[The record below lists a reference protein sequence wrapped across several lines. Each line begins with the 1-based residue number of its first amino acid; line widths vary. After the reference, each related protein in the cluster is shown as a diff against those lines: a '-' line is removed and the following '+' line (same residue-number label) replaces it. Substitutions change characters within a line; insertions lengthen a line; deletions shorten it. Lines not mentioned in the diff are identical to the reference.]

1 MAGVDSKILIQKLDA
16 FIRKYYKNK
25 MLRGALYSVGITVS
39 IYLLIVFLEYL
50 GRFNTNVRAFLFF
63 SLAAS
68 ILAVIGYYIV
78 LPLTKLFRLGK
89 VISNEEAALII
100 GQHFPNI
107 QDKLLNTL
115 QLHQAAR
122 KENNALLWAAIEQK
136 QAELSP
142 VSFQNAVNFREN
154 TKYLKYALPPLLLLS
169 VLLVATPSTITRP
182 TKRIVQFS
190 KAAEDAPFQ
199 FVVTSPLRV
208 TQNHD
213 AVIELELKGNEI
225 PERVYLVKGNQKLL
239 LEKKDLFHHQILFPH
254 VEESFDFYFTA
265 ADYNSQP
272 FSLQTIAEPKMLAL
286 QATITFPAY
295 LKKSPQVIGQSGDL
309 SVPEGS
315 TIHWNFNS
323 QNADQILLMINQ
335 SSQTIPIDND
345 QAEWETQAMTSFGY
359 QVIPQSSA
367 APSPDSLAF
376 WVNVIPD
383 QYPSISL
390 LDKMDSTQNNL
401 HTLTGEVQDDYGL
414 SALFFCTKTPG
425 QKWNK
430 QSININTQSTSDIYF
445 LPFDVQSFSLNPGDT
460 LSYYF
465 EVWDNDGI
473 HGAKS
478 SKTLI
483 QKYIVLSDEDMENK
497 SDEQREELIDD
508 LSKAQQESQKIQQA
522 LKDLEKKLLEK
533 KEADWQDKKKLD
545 DLLKRQEQ
553 LQEKLKEL
561 QKENLQHQEEQKN
574 QMELPEELLEKQKKL
589 EELMEQLIDPETK
602 KMMEELRKM
611 MEDVDK
617 NELQKE
623 MDQLQNKEE
632 NLEKEIDRALE
643 QLKELEVEQKME
655 KTIQELQELSEQQ
668 KELSKDAEEGKKST
682 EQLQKEQNELN
693 EKFKDVQDDL
703 KKLEELNQQLE
714 NPKDLP
720 NTEEQQKDISDS
732 QQKSSQDLKGGKK
745 SSASKS
751 QSKAAEKM
759 QEMAEKMESSME
771 QEEEEQQEEDAA
783 ALRQLLE
790 NLVSLSFSQE
800 KLMNDFSKLN
810 IADPNYDSYGQRQRK
825 INDDMKM
832 VEDSLFALSKRVSEL
847 STFIN
852 KEVGD
857 IQNHMGSALK
867 WIPERQIPA
876 TRAEQQFVMTGL
888 NNLALMLDESLKQM
902 QQQQQQKKN
911 QKSGNGKCKKPG
923 QSQSGKGKPKPSAGQ
938 MKKMQ
943 ESLSKQLED
952 LKKQGQNKGQSKTGN
967 NPQLSKEL
975 AGAAAKQAALR
986 KMMEDKA
993 AEMNQD
999 GSGKGNEMKQIA
1011 KEMEQIQKDIVN
1023 NNITEETL
1031 RRQKDILTR
1040 LLRAENAERTQGED
1054 EKRESKEG
1062 QNVPS
1067 TPPPG
1072 LEEYMK
1078 KKTKEAELLQT
1089 IPPQLKPYYR
1099 SKANQYLMNQIPK

>member
-1 MAGVDSKILIQKLDA
+1 MASIESQILVQKLDA
-16 FIRKYYKNK
+16 FIRKYYKNR
-25 MLRGALYSVGITVS
+25 MLKGALYAVGLIIS
-39 IYLLIVFLEYL
+39 LYLLIVFFEYM
-50 GRFNTNVRAFLFF
+50 GRFGSGVRAVLFF
-63 SLAAS
+63 SSAAA
-68 ILAVIGYYIV
+68 ILAIVGYYIV
-78 LPLTKLFRLGK
+78 VPFLQIFKLGK
-89 VISNEEAALII
+89 VLSNEEAAKII

-115 QLHQAAR
+115 QLQQASR
-122 KENNALLWAAIEQK
+122 KENTSLLLAAIEQK
-136 QAELSP
+136 QSELQP
-142 VSFQNAVNFREN
+142 IPFQNAINFKEN
-154 TKYLKYALPPLLLLS
+154 TRYLKYALPPLVLLS
-169 VLLVATPSTITRP
+169 VLLWATPSTITRP
-182 TKRIVQFS
+182 TKRIVQFN
-190 KAAEDAPFQ
+190 KAEEDAPFQ
-199 FVVTSPLRV
+199 FVVTSPLTV
-208 TQNHD
+208 TENHE
-213 AVIELELKGNEI
+213 AVIDLELKGNEI
-225 PERVYLVKGNQKLL
+225 PDRVYLIKDGQKLL
-239 LEKKDLFHHQILFPH
+239 LEKKDLFHHQIKFAH
-254 VEESFDFYFTA
+254 VDQSFNFYFTA
-265 ADYNSQP
+265 ADYNSQA
-272 FSLQTIAEPKMLAL
+272 FELQVLAEPKMLAL
-286 QATITFPAY
+286 QAVIHFPSY
-295 LKKSPQVIGQSGDL
+295 LKKPDQALPQAGDL

-315 TIHWNFNS
+315 TIHWTFNS
-323 QNADQILLMINQ
+323 VNADRILMMINQ
-335 SSQTIPIDND
+335 SAQNLPIDDNR
-345 QAEWETQAMTSFGY
+345 AEWETQAMTSFTY
-359 QVIPQSSA
+359 QVIPQSQS
-367 APSPDSLAF
+367 APSPDSLKF
-376 WVNVIPD
+376 WVNVVPD
-383 QYPSISL
+383 QYPTISL
-390 LDKMDSTQNNL
+390 IDKMDSSSTQL
-401 HTLTGEVQDDYGL
+401 HTLTGEIQDDYGL
-414 SALFFCTKTPG
+414 SALYFCTKLPG
-425 QKWNK
+425 QKWIKKN
-430 QSININTQSTSDIYF
+430 ININTQNTSDIYYMTMDINSYG
-445 LPFDVQSFSLNPGDT
+445 LLPGDT
-460 LSYYF
+460 LAYYF

-478 SKTLI
+478 SKTMV
-483 QKYIVLSDEDMENK
+483 QRYIVPSDEQMEEK
-497 SDEQREELIDD
+497 SDEQREEIIDE
-508 LSKAQQESQKIQQA
+508 LTKAQRESEKIQQA
-522 LKDLEKKLLEK
+522 LKDLQKKLLEK

-545 DLLKRQEQ
+545 DLLKKQEQ
-553 LQEKLKEL
+553 LQEKLEEL
-561 QKENLQHQEEQKN
+561 KKENQQHQEELQK

-611 MEDVDK
+611 MENVDK

-623 MDQLQNKEE
+623 LDKIENKEE

-643 QLKELEVEQKME
+643 QFKELEVEQKLE
-655 KTIQELQELSEQQ
+655 KTIQELQDLAKQQ
-668 KELSKDAEEGKKST
+668 EELSKETEEGKKSQ

-703 KKLEELNQQLE
+703 KKLEELNKQLE

-720 NTEEQQKDISDS
+720 TTEEQQKEVTES
-732 QQKSSQDLKGGKK
+732 QEKSSQDLKGGKK
-745 SSASKS
+745 SNASKN
-751 QSKAAEKM
+751 QKKAAEKM
-759 QEMAEKMESSME
+759 EEMAEKMEAAME
-771 QEEEEQQEEDAA
+771 KEEEEQQEEDAA

-810 IADPNYDSYGQRQRK
+810 IVDPNYDVYGQRQRK

-832 VEDSLFALSKRVSEL
+832 VEDSLFALSKRVSQL

-857 IQNHMGSALK
+857 IQNHMGAALK

-888 NNLALMLDESLKQM
+888 NNLALMLDEALQQM
-902 QQQQQQKKN
+902 QEQQQQQKK

-923 QSQSGKGKPKPSAGQ
+923 QSQGGKSKSKPSAGQ

-952 LKKQGQNKGQSKTGN
+952 LKKKGQNKGQSKSGN

-993 AEMNQD
+993 GELNQD

-1040 LLRAENAERTQGED
+1040 LLRAENAERTQGEE

-1062 QNVPS
+1062 QPMND

-1099 SKANQYLMNQIPK
+1099 NKANQYLMNQVPK